1 MMHLLEF
8 SHQYCLAICAALVP
22 FNLLATSLTLGLVGC
37 NRSHRLI
44 HLSTAIA
51 SLFAVV
57 MVLHVMT
64 WFVIGVVMV
73 PTYVLLALASVC
85 LLINLWARL
94 SPINLRHFLIAGGQR
109 VRLVLNRWARG
120 RSLSPKTAIQ

>member
-8 SHQYCLAICAALVP
+8 SHQHCITICAALVP
-22 FNLLATSLTLGLVGC
+22 LNLLATSLTLGLLSFNC
-37 NRSHRLI
+37 APTLI
-44 HLSTAIA
+44 RLSTTIA
-51 SLFAVV
+51 SLFAAVI
-57 MVLHVMT
+57 VLHVMT

-85 LLINLWARL
+85 LFINLWARL
-94 SPINLRHFLIAGGQR
+94 YPMSLRQILVAGGQR
-109 VRLVLNRWARG
+109 VRLVFNRWGGG

>member
-1 MMHLLEF
+1 MHLLEF
-8 SHQYCLAICAALVP
+8 SHQHCLAICAALVP
-22 FNLLATSLTLGLVGC
+22 LNLLATSLTLGLVGS

-44 HLSTAIA
+44 HLSTTIA
-51 SLFAVV
+51 SLFAAV

-64 WFVIGVVMV
+64 WFVIGVVML
-73 PTYVLLALASVC
+73 PTYVLLTLASLC

-94 SPINLRHFLIAGGQR
+94 SPINLRHFLIAVGQR
-109 VRLVLNRWARG
+109 GRLALNRWGRG